1 MINALLLDKPGSQ
14 SGVYYFATSFIDQ
27 LQKSYPEVSILLSG
41 NSSIV
46 GNSIIRVKPFPM
58 KLRFI
63 IESYFRIKYRDKYW
77 LNFDYFL
84 PYSLGIKRLGDAVVI
99 HDFLVY
105 DKPESVSKLRKFWI
119 KWQFRRTAKSAGKI
133 FTVSEFSAQR
143 FQKLFPKYYEKCQ
156 VIPVPLDLSR
166 FKNFRTS
173 SNNIFDRQP
182 YFLTISSPWHH
193 KNLKLLDD
201 VMPEI
206 YSKYGITLI
215 KVGAR
220 QKLFDPKNF
229 YFKDLAVQDLGFVTN
244 SILSDLLK
252 SAKAVLA
259 PSTYEGFGM
268 TVYEAL
274 ALGIPVI
281 ASDLAAYPVS
291 NGLVKVSNYLNISA
305 WKMAITD
312 FINDPEYKYLDV
324 EFDVSPYS
332 SESIVERY
340 INAITSSVRGR

>member
-1 MINALLLDKPGSQ
+1 M
-14 SGVYYFATSFIDQ
+14 
-27 LQKSYPEVSILLSG
+27 
-41 NSSIV
+41 
-46 GNSIIRVKPFPM
+46 
-58 KLRFI
+58 
-63 IESYFRIKYRDKYW
+63 
-77 LNFDYFL
+77 
-84 PYSLGIKRLGDAVVI
+84 
-99 HDFLVY
+99 
-105 DKPESVSKLRKFWI
+105 
-119 KWQFRRTAKSAGKI
+119 
-133 FTVSEFSAQR
+133 
-143 FQKLFPKYYEKCQ
+143 
-156 VIPVPLDLSR
+156 
-166 FKNFRTS
+166 
-173 SNNIFDRQP
+173 
-182 YFLTISSPWHH
+182 
-193 KNLKLLDD
+193 
-201 VMPEI
+201 
-206 YSKYGITLI
+206 
-215 KVGAR
+215 
-220 QKLFDPKNF
+220 
-229 YFKDLAVQDLGFVTN
+229 QDLGFVTN